1 MVTSEVK
8 SNKYLH
14 QSRCQLLPNPFSMN
28 NKIIS
33 FWVKTINLLFKIKLV
48 LSTQHAPTDPPI
60 YLYSWVR
67 QQCCKLESTAT
78 FAMLRTRL

>member
-33 FWVKTINLLFKIKLV
+33 FWVKTINLLFKIKLFFL
-48 LSTQHAPTDPPI
+48 LSMPPLTPLSI
-60 YLYSWVR
+60 YILGSVNN
-67 QQCCKLESTAT
+67 AVN
-78 FAMLRTRL
+78 